1 MFNRKDMQNFTYE
14 FLLTAFSQA
23 YKEYVYPERLDSK
36 RHRRDLSTKTND
48 VSPFLFQ
55 FFMFL

>member
-1 MFNRKDMQNFTYE
+1 MQELTYK

-23 YKEYVYPERLDSK
+23 DREYVYPERLHPK